1 MATNKPR
8 FSITLDYDTMN
19 SVMEYKEKNN
29 LSTQS
34 KAIQRLVEIGLD
46 TLVNEIGS
54 LSSSHVSVSHDE
66 LALIDDY
73 RDASDEIRD
82 SAREM
87 LHKSA
92 ERNRK
97 VGTQTR
103 STAG

>member
-1 MATNKPR
+1 MATDKPR
-8 FSITLDYDTMN
+8 FSITLNYDTMN
-19 SVMEYKEKNN
+19 SVMEYKEKNK

-46 TLVNEIGS
+46 TLMSEISPSSTIPVYLSNEES
-54 LSSSHVSVSHDE
+54 Q
-66 LALIDDY
+66 LIDDY

-82 SAREM
+82 SALEM

-97 VGTQTR
+97 GPSQ
-103 STAG
+103 SNSNAG